1 MTVPSNT
8 GATPAPAPASAPTP
22 APAPAS
28 TPAPARTRVGIIGAG
43 PAGLLLAQ
51 LLDRAGV
58 DTVVLEARNR
68 AYVEHR
74 QRAGLL
80 EQATVDVLRAAGAG
94 ARLDRE
100 GLVHDGVELRFD
112 RRSHRIDFPSLA
124 DGRRVTIYAQTE
136 IVKDLIA
143 LRLAAG
149 RPLLFEAVAQEI
161 AGIDTDTPAIHYFHA
176 DGEHTLDCDFVVACD
191 GFHGI
196 GRQSVPEHALTTYAR
211 EYPFAWLGILADV
224 PPSCEELIYARHERG
239 FALHSMRSEHV
250 SRLYLQVAPDDRVE
264 DWPDERIWDEL
275 ELRFAVEGDWKL
287 ERGPITEKG
296 ITPMRSFVAE
306 PMRHGRLFLAGDAAH
321 IVPPTGA
328 KGLNLAAADV
338 TLLARAFE
346 DWYARGDDAGLNEY
360 SDRALRRIWRAQHFS
375 NWMTTMLHPDPR
387 EDAFTAALHLS
398 QLDYVAT
405 SPAAA
410 ATLAE
415 NYTGLPL
422 A

>member
-1 MTVPSNT
+1 MTVPSHS
-8 GATPAPAPASAPTP
+8 SAP
-22 APAPAS
+22 S
-28 TPAPARTRVGIIGAG
+28 RTRIGIVGAG

-58 DTVVLEARNR
+58 DAVVLEARDR

-80 EQATVDVLRAAGAG
+80 EQGTVEVLRAAGAG

-112 RRSHRIDFPSLA
+112 RRSHRVDFPSLA

-136 IVKDLIA
+136 IVKDLIQ
-143 LRLAAG
+143 LRLDAG

-161 AGIDTDTPAIHYFHA
+161 VDIDTDHPSIHYFHA
-176 DGEHTLDCDFVVACD
+176 GGEHTLECDFVVACD

-196 GRQSVPEHALTTYAR
+196 GRQSVPENSLTTFSR

-239 FALHSMRSEHV
+239 FALHSMRSERV
-250 SRLYLQVAPDDRVE
+250 SRLYLQVAPDDKVE
-264 DWPDERIWDEL
+264 NWPDERIWDEL

-287 ERGPITEKG
+287 ERGPITEKS

-338 TLLARAFE
+338 TLLARALD
-346 DWYARGDDAGLNEY
+346 DWYSRGDDTGLNEY

-375 NWMTTMLHPDPR
+375 NWMTTMLHPDPH

-405 SPAAA
+405 SDAAA
-410 ATLAE
+410 TTLAE